1 MHKSLSDLFR
11 HHINPIAKLFMATI
25 IIVGTAYAI
34 FNAVHLKQL
43 SKSVITD
50 FNQIYSVSRRFA
62 QYYNNTDVTFAPK
75 GIYERDGVGIM
86 VSKSGEVKELSNGIN
101 KLRSE
106 LDPITHNNVWTIAI
120 FEHPANYGHFSPL
133 REEYKKRYGAYEAD
147 DVMKRIVKLE
157 RLENTF
163 DQFYGCNIKLS
174 EPYQED
180 GSKQWVRTI
189 YYPVYNKRTLDALL
203 AIDLKNDY
211 IDLVIALF
219 NNEHFTVINTNT
231 TLTSYQQTIE
241 IPCTDAEPIIVGFSV
256 LDIVK
261 RTFIASLLISF
272 LAHLIVVYFKG
283 RQRRITRDKMTG
295 FYRRDFYEPRLNR
308 AHNFS
313 MLIID
318 IDFFKIIND
327 THGHK
332 KGDEV
337 ISEVTRRIASQ
348 IRSTDA
354 AVRWGGEE
362 FVVLF
367 KDMTDDM
374 LYDKAELIREHVANS
389 AISGID
395 VTISVGG
402 VTLRDS
408 EFSEAY
414 KLADHALY
422 QSKRDGRNRVTIYD
436 ENATIL

>member
-1 MHKSLSDLFR
+1 M
-11 HHINPIAKLFMATI
+11 
-25 IIVGTAYAI
+25 
-34 FNAVHLKQL
+34 
-43 SKSVITD
+43 
-50 FNQIYSVSRRFA
+50 
-62 QYYNNTDVTFAPK
+62 
-75 GIYERDGVGIM
+75 
-86 VSKSGEVKELSNGIN
+86 
-101 KLRSE
+101 
-106 LDPITHNNVWTIAI
+106 
-120 FEHPANYGHFSPL
+120 
-133 REEYKKRYGAYEAD
+133 
-147 DVMKRIVKLE
+147 
-157 RLENTF
+157 
-163 DQFYGCNIKLS
+163 
-174 EPYQED
+174 
-180 GSKQWVRTI
+180 
-189 YYPVYNKRTLDALL
+189 
-203 AIDLKNDY
+203 
-211 IDLVIALF
+211 
-219 NNEHFTVINTNT
+219 
-231 TLTSYQQTIE
+231 
-241 IPCTDAEPIIVGFSV
+241 
-256 LDIVK
+256 
-261 RTFIASLLISF
+261 
-272 LAHLIVVYFKG
+272 YFKG

-362 FVVLF
+362 FLVLF

-374 LYDKAELIREHVANS
+374 LYDKAELIREHVADS

-414 KLADHALY
+414 KRADHALY